1 MTTFVRSL
9 TCEKKVI
16 DRVVTWV
23 QVREALNEFIDHRE
37 GAIKI
42 ADGTISPWGGEGM
55 RSSVQIDSIA

>member
-9 TCEKKVI
+9 TCERKVI

-23 QVREALNEFIDHRE
+23 QVSGPLSGFIDHRE

-42 ADGTISPWGGEGM
+42 ADGTISSWGGEGT